1 MTIDERK
8 NINTGVIQNLILENR
23 GKLSI
28 SGVNDVLS
36 FDDQVVMV
44 ETELGLLTVKGENIR
59 INKLSIDTS
68 EVIIEGDIS
77 YLAYSDKELEKNKGS
92 LVYTINGILIGILFD
107 IFRVLRKS
115 FKTNDITT
123 YIEDILFWILTGIS
137 LLYSIFTFSNGEIR
151 LYMFLG
157 VFLGCLIYMMLI
169 SKYFIKINVKIVS
182 IIKRIFGVV
191 FSIISIPLKFLFKP
205 IRFITINIKKFSI
218 KQLKNT
224 KN

>member
-8 NINTGVIQNLILENR
+8 NISTGVIQNLILENR

-77 YLAYSDKELEKNKGS
+77 YLAYSDKELEKNKSGS
-92 LVYTINGILIGILFD
+92 
-107 IFRVLRKS
+107 
-115 FKTNDITT
+115 
-123 YIEDILFWILTGIS
+123 
-137 LLYSIFTFSNGEIR
+137 
-151 LYMFLG
+151 
-157 VFLGCLIYMMLI
+157 LI
-169 SKYFIKINVKIVS
+169 SK
-182 IIKRIFGVV
+182 IF
-191 FSIISIPLKFLFKP
+191 K
-205 IRFITINIKKFSI
+205 
-218 KQLKNT
+218 
-224 KN
+224 